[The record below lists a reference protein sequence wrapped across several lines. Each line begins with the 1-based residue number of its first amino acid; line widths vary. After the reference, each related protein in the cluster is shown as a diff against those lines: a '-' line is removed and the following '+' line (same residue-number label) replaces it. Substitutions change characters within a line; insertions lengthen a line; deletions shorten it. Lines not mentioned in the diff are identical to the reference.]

1 MKSQSVSVQEDL
13 RHEDEQLKEQ
23 ERKRNEKTCQDSQT
37 STDLFDPNNAY
48 VDLSTS
54 KYEEHL
60 MSKIIDDP
68 KINDKQQFLSK
79 LISRV
84 QSEEPEKFMKGSS
97 IHYGNNLTEVTY
109 ANTQSQNLNILHS
122 HMVSYQQPNGAE
134 SH

>member
-1 MKSQSVSVQEDL
+1 MLSQSVSVQEDL
-13 RHEDEQLKEQ
+13 RQVDEELKEQ

-48 VDLSTS
+48 VDLGTS

-60 MSKIIDDP
+60 MTKIIDDP

-84 QSEEPEKFMKGSS
+84 
-97 IHYGNNLTEVTY
+97 
-109 ANTQSQNLNILHS
+109 
-122 HMVSYQQPNGAE
+122 
-134 SH
+134 